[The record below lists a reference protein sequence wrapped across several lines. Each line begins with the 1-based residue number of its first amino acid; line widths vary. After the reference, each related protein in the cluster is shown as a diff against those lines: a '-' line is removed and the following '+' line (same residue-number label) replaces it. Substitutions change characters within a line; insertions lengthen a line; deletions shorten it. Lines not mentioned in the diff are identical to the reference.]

1 MGRWLAPT
9 LGVVGLLTLVGGMVW
24 VELDR
29 GSMGGV
35 GVAGS
40 GLLVIVIAVVLA
52 VGVEVA
58 TRHRDPLP
66 RR

>member
-1 MGRWLAPT
+1 MGRWLAP
-9 LGVVGLLTLVGGMVW
+9 LMGVVGLLTLVAGMVW
-24 VELDR
+24 VELDK

-40 GLLVIVIAVVLA
+40 GLAVLVLAVVLA
-52 VGVEVA
+52 VGVELVS
-58 TRHRDPLP
+58 RHRHVVP